1 MLEKVLNKSNTSIIL
16 ITILDFTQPS
26 LFFLLHHILLSWVF
40 LFGRLMSYGLYSLQV
55 VFSEISGYF
64 ELMVDLVLHLLHLH
78 LLQSILLVSLLFHSL
93 VVFRQL
99 WLQFFNLC
107 FSSLFSM
114 RMVSFQLLL
123 QIVVI
128 YFILGGLSMLDL
140 DAFDSYWRSIYL

>member
-1 MLEKVLNKSNTSIIL
+1 
-16 ITILDFTQPS
+16 
-26 LFFLLHHILLSWVF
+26 
-40 LFGRLMSYGLYSLQV
+40 
-55 VFSEISGYF
+55 
-64 ELMVDLVLHLLHLH
+64 
-78 LLQSILLVSLLFHSL
+78 
-93 VVFRQL
+93 VFRQL